1 MAIPQ
6 KYHTALNWAD
16 YGELKEFLSGQGYY
30 AEASESEDD
39 LREELRRMLIEE
51 EIEQSDLD
59 WLVDKYID

>member
-1 MAIPQ
+1 
-6 KYHTALNWAD
+6 
-16 YGELKEFLSGQGYY
+16 LSGQGYY